1 MRAITNESILCGARK
16 AITNVSVLSSFSIQR
31 KKSDH
36 AFIPPSLIARHLK
49 TYHRCV
55 LSLSFYFHFAHR
67 NSFTP
72 FRYKIGLIRTL
83 IDRTY
88 KINNTSSGFQNDLIK
103 LSDTLKRNSFP
114 SHIIDKTFKRYLNK
128 PSNQKSRNVNDKN
141 NTRYFKLPF
150 IGRYSRIAELK
161 LRQLLKRFC
170 EADLNIKLV
179 FTSFKIKNMFSFK
192 DRTPDALKSM
202 VVYQFICAGCNSCY
216 IGETSRHFST
226 RIKEHTVSDKKSHI
240 FKHFSQFPSCRGMYT
255 PSCFRILDSANSS
268 IDLKLKEAFYISK
281 NKPDLNKQL
290 HHFNTFL
297 TL

>member
-1 MRAITNESILCGARK
+1 MGSPLAPILANLFLGFHEETWLNNFDKADILLYRRYVDDTFCVFKNEQDAMPFFDFNNSQHPNIKFTFEKQNDGKLSFLDVLINNSSHDC
-16 AITNVSVLSSFSIQR
+16 VFSVFH
-31 KKSDH
+31 K
-36 AFIPPSLIARHLK
+36 K
-49 TYHRCV
+49 TYTG
-55 LSLSFYFHFAHR
+55 LLTNFF
-67 NSFTP
+67 SFTP
-72 FRYKIGLIRTL
+72 FRYKIGLIRTP

-128 PSNQKSRNVNDKN
+128 PSNQKSRNVNDEN

-150 IGRYSRIAELK
+150 VGRYSRIAQLK

-216 IGETSRHFST
+216 IGE
-226 RIKEHTVSDKKSHI
+226 
-240 FKHFSQFPSCRGMYT
+240 
-255 PSCFRILDSANSS
+255 
-268 IDLKLKEAFYISK
+268 FYQ
-281 NKPDLNKQL
+281 D
-290 HHFNTFL
+290 
-297 TL
+297 

>member
-1 MRAITNESILCGARK
+1 M
-16 AITNVSVLSSFSIQR
+16 
-31 KKSDH
+31 
-36 AFIPPSLIARHLK
+36 
-49 TYHRCV
+49 
-55 LSLSFYFHFAHR
+55 
-67 NSFTP
+67 
-72 FRYKIGLIRTL
+72 
-83 IDRTY
+83 
-88 KINNTSSGFQNDLIK
+88 IK

-128 PSNQKSRNVNDKN
+128 PSNQKSRNVNDEN
-141 NTRYFKLPF
+141 NTRYFKIPF

-226 RIKEHTVSDKKSHI
+226 RIKEHTVLAY
-240 FKHFSQFPSCRGMYT
+240 F
-255 PSCFRILDSANSS
+255 
-268 IDLKLKEAFYISK
+268 
-281 NKPDLNKQL
+281 
-290 HHFNTFL
+290 
-297 TL
+297 